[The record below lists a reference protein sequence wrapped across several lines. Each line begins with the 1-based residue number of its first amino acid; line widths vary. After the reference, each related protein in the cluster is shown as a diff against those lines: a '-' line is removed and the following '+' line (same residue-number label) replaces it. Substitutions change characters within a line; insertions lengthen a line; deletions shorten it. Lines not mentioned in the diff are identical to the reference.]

1 VDDLKERQDTMQ
13 RDVLLVA
20 AAGLSLPNG
29 MHFSPL
35 FDPVFFLLRPFV
47 LPLLASPLVLFYL
60 TSLLISVMTLAIAGV
75 PAALYERMRGESQS
89 SPVSIGI
96 WLVATLVV
104 GLPGI
109 LGFFGFFNIE

>member
-1 VDDLKERQDTMQ
+1 MDDLKARQDTMQ

-20 AAGLSLPNG
+20 TAGLSLANG

-35 FDPVFFLLRPFV
+35 FDPVLFLLRPFV
-47 LPLLASPLVLFYL
+47 APVLASPLVLFYM
-60 TSLLISVMTLAIAGV
+60 TSLLISVLTLAIAGV
-75 PAALYERMRGESQS
+75 PAALYERVRGQAES

-96 WLVATLVV
+96 WLVATILV

-109 LGFFGFFNIE
+109 LGFFGVFAIE